1 MYTGVRLPYELF
13 PHRKNSLGAT
23 LPAKEIL
30 LGVTEDNWSL
40 AILFTGGHNYSMVF
54 DKADIYGC
62 LLVVKRSQTMAFI
75 MLPILFQLPNRSV
88 ES

>member
-13 PHRKNSLGAT
+13 PHRKNSLGTT
-23 LPAKEIL
+23 LPAKELL
-30 LGVTEDNWSL
+30 LGVIGDNWPL

-75 MLPILFQLPNRSV
+75 NAPKTLSAAK
-88 ES
+88 

>member
-54 DKADIYGC
+54 DK
-62 LLVVKRSQTMAFI
+62 VVKRSQTMAFI